1 MLVGL
6 IQTDQWVRGHAK
18 ENKGRTIDEYLAEM
32 GKRVPLGRV
41 GTAEE
46 FANMILFLASDA
58 GSYVTGTAI
67 NVDGGMCPVV

>member
-1 MLVGL
+1 MAV
-6 IQTDQWVRGHAK
+6 
-18 ENKGRTIDEYLAEM
+18 
-32 GKRVPLGRV
+32 RVPLGRI

-46 FANMILFLASDA
+46 FANMVLFLASDA